1 MTSFFDK
8 STNEGQT
15 VTEDMQAVS
24 IQSKEHTQNAMA
36 KCRNGFICFLSFL
49 LYGGGKLSPLLY
61 TTPLQPF
68 CNGLFLF
75 LERLWYMPKSTRVF
89 WPLCPGNGASVGIN
103 AAKENGATEAV
114 PLSENERF
122 LSLFNYPAL

>member
-1 MTSFFDK
+1 MFSIFPLIWRWEALTP
-8 STNEGQT
+8 TIYNT
-15 VTEDMQAVS
+15 VAAVLQRTFC
-24 IQSKEHTQNAMA
+24 IFGKIVVYAKKHT
-36 KCRNGFICFLSFL
+36 C
-49 LYGGGKLSPLLY
+49 
-61 TTPLQPF
+61 
-68 CNGLFLF
+68 
-75 LERLWYMPKSTRVF
+75 F

>member
-49 LYGGGKLSPLLY
+49 LYGGVEALTPTIYNTVAAVLQRTFCIFGKIVVY
-61 TTPLQPF
+61 AKKHT
-68 CNGLFLF
+68 CFLAVMPG
-75 LERLWYMPKSTRVF
+75 ERS
-89 WPLCPGNGASVGIN
+89 LCRDKCRKRERRDRSR
-103 AAKENGATEAV
+103 AA
-114 PLSENERF
+114 L
-122 LSLFNYPAL
+122 